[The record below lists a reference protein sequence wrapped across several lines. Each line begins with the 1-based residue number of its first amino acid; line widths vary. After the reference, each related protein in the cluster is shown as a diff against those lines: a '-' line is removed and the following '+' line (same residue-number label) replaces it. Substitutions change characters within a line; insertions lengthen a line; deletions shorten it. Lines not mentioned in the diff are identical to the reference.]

1 MSLKV
6 ILKALSIYYQNYQG
20 INLKMATDS
29 ANTMRADMHDKIK
42 VIHNRVDEILGQVKL
57 TNGRVSKLESWKNQM
72 NGALKVLI
80 IVSTALGFLFKMGW
94 LKIG

>member
-1 MSLKV
+1 MT
-6 ILKALSIYYQNYQG
+6 
-20 INLKMATDS
+20 TDEL
-29 ANTMRADMHDKIK
+29 RKDMYTKIK
-42 VIHNRVDEILGQVKL
+42 EILSQVKL

-80 IVSTALGFLFKMGW
+80 IVATALGFLFKMGW